1 MGISAEDFR
10 FVADLIRAEAAI
22 VLEAGKEYLVET
34 RLGPVAR
41 QLGLGTIAALVAELR
56 TKRNP
61 ALLVRVVDAMTTN
74 ETSFFR
80 DVQPF
85 EHLKR
90 KVFPELIE
98 RRKNEKRLSIWCA
111 AASSGQ
117 EPYSMAML
125 LKENFPELATWR
137 VDFLAT
143 DISTQVLS
151 KAREGIYSQLEVNRG
166 LPAPLLVKYF
176 HKQGLEWQVDE
187 KLRSSIQWREFNLAT
202 RLYPPMGPFDLIMLR
217 NVMIYFDVPT
227 KRSIL
232 GNMRRVLRTDGY
244 LFLGTAETTINVDDS
259 FASDTLHTAC
269 YRLKA
274 A

>member
-1 MGISAEDFR
+1 MGIHAEEFR

-22 VLEAGKEYLVET
+22 VLDVGKEYLVET
-34 RLGPVAR
+34 RLGPLAH
-41 QLGLGTIAALVAELR
+41 QLGLGSISALVAELR
-56 TKRNP
+56 TRCNP
-61 ALLVRVVDAMTTN
+61 ALLTRVVDSMTTN

-98 RRKNEKRLSIWCA
+98 RRRAQKKLSIWCA

-125 LKENFPELATWR
+125 LRESFPELAGWR
-137 VDFLAT
+137 VEFVAT
-143 DISTQVLS
+143 DISTQVLA

-176 HKQGLEWQVDE
+176 RKHGLEWQVDAS
-187 KLRSSIQWREFNLAT
+187 LRSMIQWREFNLASKT
-202 RLYPPMGPFDLIMLR
+202 FPPMGPFDLIMLR

-232 GNMRRVLRTDGY
+232 GNMRRVLRPDGY
-244 LFLGTAETTINVDDS
+244 LFLGTAETTINVDDN
-259 FASDTLHTAC
+259 FASDTFHTAC

>member
-1 MGISAEDFR
+1 MGISAEEFKFVSDF
-10 FVADLIRAEAAI
+10 IRAEAAI
-22 VLEAGKEYLVET
+22 VLEPGKEYLVET
-34 RLGPVAR
+34 RLGPVAF
-41 QLGLGTIAALVAELR
+41 QQGMGTIHALIAELR
-56 TKRNP
+56 TRRNP
-61 ALLVRVVDAMTTN
+61 ALVTRVVDALTTN

-80 DVQPF
+80 DVAPF
-85 EHLKR
+85 EHLRK

-98 RRKNEKRLSIWCA
+98 RRRAERKLSIWCA

-125 LKENFPELATWR
+125 LRENFPELAGWR
-137 VDFLAT
+137 VEFLAT
-143 DISTQVLS
+143 DISTQVLA

-176 HKQGLEWQVDE
+176 KKSGLEWQVDE
-187 KLRSSIQWREFNLAT
+187 KLRSLITWKEFNLAQKF
-202 RLYPPMGPFDLIMLR
+202 YGAIGPFDLIMLR

-227 KRSIL
+227 KRQIL
-232 GNMRRVLRTDGY
+232 GNMRRVLRPDGY
-244 LFLGTAETTINVDDS
+244 LFLGTAETTINVDES

-269 YRLKA
+269 YRVKA

>member
-1 MGISAEDFR
+1 MRINAEDFQY
-10 FVADLIRAEAAI
+10 VADVVRTEAAI

-34 RLGPVAR
+34 RLGPVAH
-41 QLGLGTIAALVAELR
+41 QLGLGSIGLLVTELR
-56 TKRNP
+56 QRRNP
-61 ALLVRVVDAMTTN
+61 ALLTRVIDAMTTN

-98 RRKNEKRLSIWCA
+98 RRRNEKRISIWCA

-125 LKENFPELATWR
+125 LRENFPELENWR
-137 VDFLAT
+137 VEFLAT
-143 DISTQVLS
+143 DISTQVLA
-151 KAREGIYSQLEVNRG
+151 KAREGLYSQLEVNRG

-176 HKQGLEWQVDE
+176 HKQGHEWRIDAR
-187 KLRSSIQWREFNLAT
+187 LRSAIEWREFNLAAPT
-202 RLYPPMGPFDLIMLR
+202 YPSMGPFDLIMLR
-217 NVMIYFDVPT
+217 NVMIYFDVPM

-232 GNMRRVLRTDGY
+232 SNMRRALRPDGY
-244 LFLGTAETTINVDDS
+244 LFLGTAETTINVDES

-269 YRLKA
+269 YRLKSA
-274 A
+274 